1 MHVKEPDWR
10 GFSRSRFSTMGLSRT
25 RKVGTGPAS
34 RGMARSGAAWLRGR
48 GEARSG
54 EEWLGQAWSGFA
66 DVAGFGTTWPGGAG
80 LRGCG
85 SFRQGTLWPGRDW
98 HERKGGA
105 SRMRLVQARFVSAR
119 RGSAGFGVAD
129 TVWWRRQGLEG
140 TASASRKRLGWVGE
154 GTLWLGW
161 PGQAGLRGQG
171 AAGFG
176 LSRKAWQGF
185 AAKERPGSAG
195 QGASR
200 HAVVRSR
207 GTGGARTGRLG
218 LGRHG
223 GASRTR
229 HGTVRQGR
237 QGQEGRGVAALA
249 RWGGA
254 GRGRARHGA
263 GLARA
268 GFAAAEGRGVL
279 WPGTI
284 RPAWSGYSDVV
295 GTARCGS
302 TRLGREGFGFA
313 VAAWRGRDRRGPG
326 AAGLRGSGVAGTG
339 GAWRGSAS
347 RTRRGGLWLGAAGQG
362 PVWHCFAVLAGFG
375 SARQGPVCPGRADRA
390 WLVRS
395 ALAGRGLAAPAW
407 RFESWLW
414 QGAAGR
420 GSTWLRGRG
429 GVWRDRRGLAGFGMA
444 SRSR

>member
-195 QGASR
+195 QGAAR
-200 HAVVRSR
+200 QGLEGSR

-229 HGTVRQGR
+229 YGTVRQGR
-237 QGQEGRGVAALA
+237 QGQEGRGVASRL
-249 RWGGA
+249 WLVGA
-254 GRGRARHGA
+254 GRGVVGRGMAPAWPGLASRLRKGVVCFGPARSGRHGPA
-263 GLARA
+263 IRTWWARR
-268 GFAAAEGRGVL
+268 GAARQG
-279 WPGTI
+279 
-284 RPAWSGYSDVV
+284 WSGK
-295 GTARCGS
+295 A
-302 TRLGREGFGFA
+302 
-313 VAAWRGRDRRGPG
+313 
-326 AAGLRGSGVAGTG
+326 
-339 GAWRGSAS
+339 SAS
-347 RTRRGGLWLGAAGQG
+347 RHG
-362 PVWHCFAVLAGFG
+362 H
-375 SARQGPVCPGRADRA
+375 ARP
-390 WLVRS
+390 
-395 ALAGRGLAAPAW
+395 
-407 RFESWLW
+407 
-414 QGAAGR
+414 
-420 GSTWLRGRG
+420 
-429 GVWRDRRGLAGFGMA
+429 
-444 SRSR
+444 